1 LKPRILGALF
11 VALAFAVGAT
21 AAQGG
26 SRVLTTT
33 NISND
38 GPADNGDN
46 EVDIAINSTNPQNMI
61 AGWNDYGV
69 GNSCGVG
76 WTNDGGKTWHT
87 DWLRGMTPAGGNPT
101 YDFGAGDPSVGF
113 LNDGKAVFTC
123 NAWSNKKPTAIFVTT
138 STNGGQTWAP
148 AQIVTS
154 AETKAGNLD
163 HPMMTI
169 DHYNNRALIAYTA
182 WSGLQANS
190 FALVSDST
198 GTSWSGPYRIA
209 ADYKSNA
216 PDVFDESLAGAP
228 DGTIYS
234 TSGIWQHVNEWSEQ
248 AVVVS
253 QLRPGETAF
262 THSVKVRD
270 LVPAPIT
277 LPGETWRTSMQGSIR
292 VDAAGTVYELT
303 GDYVSGYLHL
313 YLAKSTDHGASF
325 PTQLQLTS
333 GSRDQVMPWMSVTP
347 AGRIDTVYYDYDE
360 STGLMNADYGQIAPG
375 GTAMSQTVLQGG
387 INGDSQ
393 SPRGPGH
400 SAFMGDYIGGRLPG
414 EPRGDCLD
422 GQRSALAGRL
432 VGHPQALGPGAAVP
446 PHFGGGAAARARP
459 RWAAWGW
466 S

>member
-1 LKPRILGALF
+1 MKLRLVAALLAGLGL
-11 VALAFAVGAT
+11 VFAAS
-21 AAQGG
+21 AAQAAPQIKT
-26 SRVLTTT
+26 VA

-46 EVDIAINSTNPQNMI
+46 EVDIAINPTNASNMI

-76 WTNDGGKTWHT
+76 WTTDGGTTWHT

-113 LNDGKAVFTC
+113 LNNGTAIFTC

-138 STNGGQTWAP
+138 SINGGQNWAP
-148 AQIVTS
+148 VQKVAS

-169 DHYNNRALIAYTA
+169 DHFKNRALIAYTA
-182 WSGLQANS
+182 WSGHQANS
-190 FALVSDST
+190 FALVSDSS

-216 PDVFDESLAGAP
+216 PDVFDVSLAGAP
-228 DGTIYS
+228 NGTIYA
-234 TSGIWQHVNEWSEQ
+234 TSGIWQHVQEWNEQ

-262 THSVKVRD
+262 TRSLKVRD
-270 LVPAPIT
+270 LVPAPMT
-277 LPGETWRTSMQGSIR
+277 LPGESWRTSMQSSIG

-303 GDYVSGYLHL
+303 GDDVTGHLHM
-313 YLAKSTDHGASF
+313 YLAKSTENGLSF

-333 GSRDQVMPWMSVTP
+333 GTHDEVMPWLSVTP
-347 AGRIDTVYYDYDE
+347 SGRVDTVFYDYSEATGLMDTVY
-360 STGLMNADYGQIAPG
+360 GQVPPG
-375 GTAMSQTVLQGG
+375 GSVMSRAVVQSG
-387 INGDSQ
+387 IDGDAQ
-393 SPRGPGH
+393 PPRGPGH
-400 SAFMGDYIGGRLPG
+400 APFVGDYLGIDSFGNTVALSWTGNGPLSQ
-414 EPRGDCLD
+414 DVF
-422 GQRSALAGRL
+422 SATLT
-432 VGHPQALGPGAAVP
+432 P
-446 PHFGGGAAARARP
+446 
-459 RWAAWGW
+459 
-466 S
+466 

>member
-1 LKPRILGALF
+1 VKLKTLVVLA
-11 VALAFAVGAT
+11 VAFALIVGVS
-21 AAQGG
+21 AAQAA
-26 SRVLTTT
+26 RVS
-33 NISND
+33 NVVNVSND
-38 GPADNGDN
+38 GPDNNGDN
-46 EVDIAINSTNPQNMI
+46 ELDIAINPVNPSNMI

-76 WTNDGGKTWHT
+76 YTTDGGKTWQT

-101 YDFGAGDPSVGF
+101 YDYGAGDPSVGF
-113 LNDGKAVFTC
+113 LNDGTAIFTC
-123 NAWSNKKPTAIFVTT
+123 NAWSTTKPTAIFVTT
-138 STNGGQTWAP
+138 SKDGGKTWGSPQKVA
-148 AQIVTS
+148 S

-169 DHYNNRALIAYTA
+169 DHYKNRALIAYTG
-182 WSGLQANS
+182 WSGYQANS
-190 FALVSDST
+190 YALVSNSS

-216 PDVFDESLAGAP
+216 PDVFDVSLAGAP

-234 TSGIWQHVNEWSEQ
+234 TTGIWQHVQEWSEQ

-277 LPGETWRTSMQGSIR
+277 LPGESWRTSMQASIG

-303 GDYVSGYLHL
+303 GDYVTGKLHI

-333 GSRDQVMPWMSVTP
+333 GSHDEVMPWMSVTTG
-347 AGRIDTVYYDYDE
+347 GRVDTIYYDYDE
-360 STGLMNADYGQIAPG
+360 STGLMDVDYGQVAPG
-375 GTAMSQTVLQGG
+375 GTSMSRTVVQRG
-387 INGDSQ
+387 IDGDSQ
-393 SPRGPGH
+393 PPRGTGGNP
-400 SAFMGDYIGGRLPG
+400 FMGDYLGIDSTGSLV
-414 EPRGDCLD
+414 
-422 GQRSALAGRL
+422 ALAWTGN
-432 VGHPQALGPGAAVP
+432 GPLSQDA
-446 PHFGGGAAARARP
+446 
-459 RWAAWGW
+459 WAATLKP
-466 S
+466 